1 MRHAAH
7 AAGGGRVS
15 QECCVNFRPP
25 QATALR
31 QPAKATGDTPA
42 PPVAGAVHT
51 LHPGDVA
58 CAGRGDRLE
67 ALLGSCVAIV
77 LTDPWR
83 TVGVMCHIVHAKPAL
98 RVPRKSGA
106 HAGVALKAMYALLQ
120 ARGIAPALCEAY
132 VYGGGNMFPAL
143 FKGSHV
149 GDNNAR
155 WALAALADDGIPVL
169 LHDVGGSAYRRLG
182 WTVGSGAPQV
192 TAVQI

>member
-1 MRHAAH
+1 MRA
-7 AAGGGRVS
+7 R
-15 QECCVNFRPP
+15 QP
-25 QATALR
+25 QAAAFAQAT
-31 QPAKATGDTPA
+31 QPAQGRPA
-42 PPVAGAVHT
+42 RPLAGAVHT

-98 RVPRKSGA
+98 RVPHKSGA
-106 HAGVALKAMYALLQ
+106 HAGAALKAMYALLQ

-132 VYGGGNMFPAL
+132 VYGGGNMFPAQ
-143 FKGSHV
+143 FKNSHV
-149 GDNNAR
+149 GADNAR

-169 LHDVGGSAYRRLG
+169 LHDVGGSSYRRLS
-182 WTVGSGAPQV
+182 WTIGTGAPQV
-192 TAVQI
+192 TAVQV